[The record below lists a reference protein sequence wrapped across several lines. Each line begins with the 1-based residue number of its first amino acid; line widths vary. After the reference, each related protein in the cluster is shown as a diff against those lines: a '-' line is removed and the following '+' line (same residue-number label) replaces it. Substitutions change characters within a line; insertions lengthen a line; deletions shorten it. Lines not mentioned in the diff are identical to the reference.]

1 MGNSDF
7 LFARPSFIE
16 GMARVL
22 DLGCT
27 LNEYNYSR
35 TGAEADAKALKND
48 FLMVFQDLGSSI
60 SKYEQKEEAKASNK

>member
-27 LNEYNYSR
+27 LNEYNYSK
-35 TGAEADAKALKND
+35 TGTEADSKALKND

-60 SKYEQKEEAKASNK
+60 SDYEQKEKAKASYK

>member
-1 MGNSDF
+1 MGSSDF

-16 GMARVL
+16 GMARVF

-27 LNEYNYSR
+27 LNEYNYSK
-35 TGAEADAKALKND
+35 TGTEADAKALKND

-60 SKYEQKEEAKASNK
+60 SNYEQKEEAASNK